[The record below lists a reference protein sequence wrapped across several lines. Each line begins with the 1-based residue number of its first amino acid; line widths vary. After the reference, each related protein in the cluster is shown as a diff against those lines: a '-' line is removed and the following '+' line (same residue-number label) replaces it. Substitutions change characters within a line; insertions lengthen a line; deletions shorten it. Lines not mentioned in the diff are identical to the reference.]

1 MDCVRNVCLGARCE
15 VHTFPNEGAER
26 KTVSDCL
33 FGVVLGAHV
42 MREAPARAGRL
53 YGIGMFYA
61 KVTEDSRNKL
71 ALVNHK

>member
-1 MDCVRNVCLGARCE
+1 MDCVRNVWSGARRE

-26 KTVSDCL
+26 KTVSDRL

-42 MREAPARAGRL
+42 TREASARAGCF
-53 YGIGMFYA
+53 YGIGMFHA
-61 KVTEDSRNKL
+61 KVTENSRNKL